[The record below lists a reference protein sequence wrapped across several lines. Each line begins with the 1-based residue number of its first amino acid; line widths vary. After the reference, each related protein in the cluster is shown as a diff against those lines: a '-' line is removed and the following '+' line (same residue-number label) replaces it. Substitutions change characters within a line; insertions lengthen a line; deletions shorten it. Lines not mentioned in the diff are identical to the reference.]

1 MSVAIRV
8 KDLTKKYKLY
18 QKRSERLANA
28 FGKEKN
34 IKEFY
39 ALKGV
44 SFEIGRGECV
54 GIIGHNGAGKS
65 TLLKLL
71 TGVAFPTSGEIEING
86 RLASMLELG
95 SGFNPELTGMENIY
109 FNGSLNGLTKEEI
122 DLRLKDIL
130 EFADIGKF
138 INQPVKNYSSGMFAR
153 LAFAV
158 AINVDPDILIVDE
171 ILSVG
176 DVGFQVKCMEKFN
189 EFKKKGKT
197 ILYVSHGLGTVKKFC
212 DRAIWLQKGQV
223 VDDGNSVIVVERYY
237 NLNFN
242 PANIEQLKEHKSDII
257 NSISV
262 KSNKKEVDYLETID
276 LEIEYDLI
284 SNDLKKPN
292 IVLEFRKT
300 DYEPGT
306 TRGNDQFV
314 CGINS
319 NDNMKYIPFNLGVN
333 NLKVSL
339 NKVNLVAGVYYIDF
353 VLRDGEEEVYRK
365 INAYSFTL
373 NDKYRGE
380 GFLILG
386 HSWGNQSEE

>member
-44 SFEIGRGECV
+44 SFEISKGECV

-122 DLRLKDIL
+122 DGKLKDIL
-130 EFADIGKF
+130 EFADIGNF
-138 INQPVKNYSSGMFAR
+138 IEQPVKNYSSGMFAR

-212 DRAIWLQKGQV
+212 DRAIWLQKGEV

-242 PANIEQLKEHKSDII
+242 PANIEQLKDHKSDII
-257 NSISV
+257 NSIVV
-262 KSNKKEVDYLETID
+262 KSNKKNVEYFEKLD
-276 LEIEYDLI
+276 LEVEYDLI
-284 SNDLKKPN
+284 SNDLKDPN

-319 NDNMKYIPFNLGVN
+319 KDNIKNIPFNLGVN
-333 NLKVSL
+333 KLKVSL

-386 HSWGNQSEE
+386 HSWGN

>member
-44 SFEIGRGECV
+44 SFEISKGECV

-95 SGFNPELTGMENIY
+95 SGFNPELTGKENIY

-122 DLRLKDIL
+122 DGKLKDIL
-130 EFADIGKF
+130 EFADIGNF
-138 INQPVKNYSSGMFAR
+138 IEQPVKNYSSGMFAR

-212 DRAIWLQKGQV
+212 DRAIWLQKGEV

-242 PANIEQLKEHKSDII
+242 PANIEQLKDHKSDII
-257 NSISV
+257 NSIAV
-262 KSNKKEVDYLETID
+262 KSNTKNVEYLEKLD
-276 LEIEYDLI
+276 LEVEYDLI
-284 SNDLKKPN
+284 SNDLKDPN

-314 CGINS
+314 YGINS
-319 NDNMKYIPFNLGVN
+319 KDNIKNIPFNLGVN
-333 NLKVSL
+333 KLKVSL

-365 INAYSFTL
+365 INGYSFTL

-386 HSWGNQSEE
+386 HSWGN

>member
-44 SFEIGRGECV
+44 SFEISKGECV

-95 SGFNPELTGMENIY
+95 SGFNPELTGIENIY

-122 DLRLKDIL
+122 DGKLKDIL
-130 EFADIGKF
+130 EFADIGNF
-138 INQPVKNYSSGMFAR
+138 IEQPVKNYSSGMFAR

-212 DRAIWLQKGQV
+212 DRAIWLQKGEV
-223 VDDGNSVIVVERYY
+223 IDDGNSVIVVERYY

-242 PANIEQLKEHKSDII
+242 PANIEQLKDHKSDII
-257 NSISV
+257 NSIVV
-262 KSNKKEVDYLETID
+262 KSNKKNVEYLEKLD
-276 LEIEYDLI
+276 LEVEYDII
-284 SNDLKKPN
+284 SNDLKDPN

-319 NDNMKYIPFNLGVN
+319 KDNIKNIPFNLGVN
-333 NLKVSL
+333 KLKVSL
-339 NKVNLVAGVYYIDF
+339 NKINLVAGVYYIDF

-365 INAYSFTL
+365 INVYSFTL

-386 HSWGNQSEE
+386 HSWGN

>member
-18 QKRSERLANA
+18 QKRSERLANV

-44 SFEIGRGECV
+44 SFEIGKGECV

-109 FNGSLNGLTKEEI
+109 FNGSLNGLTKEDI
-122 DLRLKDIL
+122 DSKLRDIL
-130 EFADIGKF
+130 DFADIGKF
-138 INQPVKNYSSGMFAR
+138 IEQPVKNYSSGMFAR

-212 DRAIWLQKGQV
+212 DRAIWLQKGEV

-262 KSNKKEVDYLETID
+262 KSNVSEVEYHENINLG
-276 LEIEYDLI
+276 IEYDLI
-284 SNDLKKPN
+284 SNDLKDPN

-319 NDNMKYIPFNLGVN
+319 KDNMKSIPFNLGVN
-333 NLKVSL
+333 KLNVSL
-339 NKVNLVAGVYYIDF
+339 NRVNLVAGVYYIDF
-353 VLRDGEEEVYRK
+353 VLRDGDEEVYRK

-386 HSWGNQSEE
+386 HSWEN

>member
-44 SFEIGRGECV
+44 SFEISNGECV

-122 DLRLKDIL
+122 DGKLKDIL
-130 EFADIGKF
+130 EFADIGNF
-138 INQPVKNYSSGMFAR
+138 IEQPVKNYSSGMFAR

-212 DRAIWLQKGQV
+212 DRAIWLQKGEV

-242 PANIEQLKEHKSDII
+242 PANIEQLKDHKSDII
-257 NSISV
+257 NSIVV
-262 KSNKKEVDYLETID
+262 KSNTKNVEYLEKLD
-276 LEIEYDLI
+276 LEVEYDLI
-284 SNDLKKPN
+284 SNDLKDPN

-319 NDNMKYIPFNLGVN
+319 KDNIKNIPFNLGVN
-333 NLKVSL
+333 KLKVSL

-365 INAYSFTL
+365 INGYSFTL

-386 HSWGNQSEE
+386 HSWGN

>member
-18 QKRSERLANA
+18 QKRSERLANVL
-28 FGKEKN
+28 GKEKN

-44 SFEIGRGECV
+44 SFKINKGECV

-122 DLRLKDIL
+122 DGKLKEIL
-130 EFADIGKF
+130 DFADIGNF
-138 INQPVKNYSSGMFAR
+138 IEQPVKNYSSGMFAR

-212 DRAIWLQKGQV
+212 DRAIWLQKGEV

-242 PANIEQLKEHKSDII
+242 PANIEQLKDHKSDII
-257 NSISV
+257 NSIVV
-262 KSNKKEVDYLETID
+262 KSNTKNVEYLEKLD
-276 LEIEYDLI
+276 LEVEYDLI
-284 SNDLKKPN
+284 SNDLKDPN

-319 NDNMKYIPFNLGVN
+319 KDNIKSIPFNLGVN
-333 NLKVSL
+333 KLNVSL

-386 HSWGNQSEE
+386 HSWGN

>member
-18 QKRSERLANA
+18 QKRSERLANVL
-28 FGKEKN
+28 GKEKN

-44 SFEIGRGECV
+44 SFEINKGECV

-122 DLRLKDIL
+122 DGKLKDIL
-130 EFADIGKF
+130 DFADIGNF
-138 INQPVKNYSSGMFAR
+138 IEQPVKNYSSGMFAR

-212 DRAIWLQKGQV
+212 DRAIWLQKGEV

-242 PANIEQLKEHKSDII
+242 PANIEQLKDHKSDII
-257 NSISV
+257 NSIVV
-262 KSNKKEVDYLETID
+262 KSNTKNVEYLEKLD
-276 LEIEYDLI
+276 LEVEYDLI
-284 SNDLKKPN
+284 SNDLKDPN

-319 NDNMKYIPFNLGVN
+319 KDNIKSIPFNLGVN
-333 NLKVSL
+333 KLNVSL
-339 NKVNLVAGVYYIDF
+339 KKVNLVAGVYYIDF

-386 HSWGNQSEE
+386 HSWDN

>member
-44 SFEIGRGECV
+44 SFEISKGECV

-71 TGVAFPTSGEIEING
+71 TGVAFPTFGEIEING

-109 FNGSLNGLTKEEI
+109 FNGSLNGLTKEDI
-122 DLRLKDIL
+122 DGKLKDIL
-130 EFADIGKF
+130 EFADIGNF
-138 INQPVKNYSSGMFAR
+138 IEQPVKNYSSGMFAR

-212 DRAIWLQKGQV
+212 DRAIWLQKGEV

-242 PANIEQLKEHKSDII
+242 PANIEQLKDHKSDII
-257 NSISV
+257 NSIAV
-262 KSNKKEVDYLETID
+262 KSNTKNVEYLEKLD
-276 LEIEYDLI
+276 LEVEYDLI
-284 SNDLKKPN
+284 SNDLKDPN

-319 NDNMKYIPFNLGVN
+319 KDNIKNIPFNLGVN
-333 NLKVSL
+333 KLKVSL

-365 INAYSFTL
+365 INGYSFTL

-386 HSWGNQSEE
+386 HSWGN

>member
-44 SFEIGRGECV
+44 SFEISKGECV

-122 DLRLKDIL
+122 DGKLKDIL
-130 EFADIGKF
+130 EFADIGNF
-138 INQPVKNYSSGMFAR
+138 IEQPVKNYSSGMFAR

-189 EFKKKGKT
+189 DFKKKGKT

-242 PANIEQLKEHKSDII
+242 PANIEQLKDHKSDII
-257 NSISV
+257 NSIVV
-262 KSNKKEVDYLETID
+262 KSNTKNVEYLEKLD
-276 LEIEYDLI
+276 LEVEYDLI
-284 SNDLKKPN
+284 SNDLKDPN

-319 NDNMKYIPFNLGVN
+319 KDNIKSIPFNLGVN
-333 NLKVSL
+333 KLKVSL

-386 HSWGNQSEE
+386 HSWGN

>member
-44 SFEIGRGECV
+44 SFEISKGECV

-71 TGVAFPTSGEIEING
+71 TGVSFPTSGEIEING

-122 DLRLKDIL
+122 DGKLKDIL
-130 EFADIGKF
+130 EFADIGNF
-138 INQPVKNYSSGMFAR
+138 IEQPVKNYSSGMFAR

-212 DRAIWLQKGQV
+212 DRAIWLQKGEV

-242 PANIEQLKEHKSDII
+242 PANIEQLKDHKSDII
-257 NSISV
+257 NSIVV
-262 KSNKKEVDYLETID
+262 KSNTKNVEYLEKLD
-276 LEIEYDLI
+276 LEVEYDLI
-284 SNDLKKPN
+284 SNDLKDPN

-319 NDNMKYIPFNLGVN
+319 KDNIKNIPFNLGVN
-333 NLKVSL
+333 KLKVSL

-365 INAYSFTL
+365 INGYSFTL

-386 HSWGNQSEE
+386 HSWGN

>member
-44 SFEIGRGECV
+44 SFEISKGECV

-122 DLRLKDIL
+122 DGKLKDIL
-130 EFADIGKF
+130 EFADIGNF
-138 INQPVKNYSSGMFAR
+138 IEQPVKNYSSGMFAR

-212 DRAIWLQKGQV
+212 DRAIWLQKGEV

-242 PANIEQLKEHKSDII
+242 PANIEQLKDHKSDII
-257 NSISV
+257 NIIAV
-262 KSNKKEVDYLETID
+262 KSNTKNVEYLEKLD
-276 LEIEYDLI
+276 LEVEYDLI
-284 SNDLKKPN
+284 SNDLKDPN

-319 NDNMKYIPFNLGVN
+319 KDNIKNIPFNLGVN
-333 NLKVSL
+333 KLKVSL

-365 INAYSFTL
+365 INGYSFTL

-386 HSWGNQSEE
+386 HSWGN

>member
-44 SFEIGRGECV
+44 SFEINKGECV

-122 DLRLKDIL
+122 DGKLKDIL
-130 EFADIGKF
+130 EFADIGNF
-138 INQPVKNYSSGMFAR
+138 IEQPVKNYSSGMFAR

-189 EFKKKGKT
+189 DFKKKGKT

-242 PANIEQLKEHKSDII
+242 PANIEQLKDHKSDII
-257 NSISV
+257 NSIVV
-262 KSNKKEVDYLETID
+262 KSNTKNVEYLEKLD
-276 LEIEYDLI
+276 LEVEYDLI
-284 SNDLKKPN
+284 SNDLKDPN

-319 NDNMKYIPFNLGVN
+319 KDNIKSIPFNLGVN
-333 NLKVSL
+333 KLRVSL

-386 HSWGNQSEE
+386 HSWDN

>member
-39 ALKGV
+39 ALRGV
-44 SFEIGRGECV
+44 SFEINKGECV

-122 DLRLKDIL
+122 DGKLKDIL
-130 EFADIGKF
+130 EFADIGNF
-138 INQPVKNYSSGMFAR
+138 IEQPVKNYSSGMFAR

-189 EFKKKGKT
+189 DFKKKGKT

-242 PANIEQLKEHKSDII
+242 PANIEQLKDHKSDII
-257 NSISV
+257 NSIGV
-262 KSNKKEVDYLETID
+262 KSNTKNVEYLEKLD
-276 LEIEYDLI
+276 LEVEYDLI
-284 SNDLKKPN
+284 SNDLKDPN

-319 NDNMKYIPFNLGVN
+319 KDNIKNIPFNLGVN
-333 NLKVSL
+333 KLKVSL
-339 NKVNLVAGVYYIDF
+339 NEVNLVAGVYYIDF

-386 HSWGNQSEE
+386 HSWGN

>member
-18 QKRSERLANA
+18 QKRSERLANVL
-28 FGKEKN
+28 GKEKN

-44 SFEIGRGECV
+44 SFEINKGECV

-122 DLRLKDIL
+122 DGKLKEIL
-130 EFADIGKF
+130 DFADIGNF
-138 INQPVKNYSSGMFAR
+138 IEQPVKNYSSGMFAR

-212 DRAIWLQKGQV
+212 DRAIWLQKGEV

-242 PANIEQLKEHKSDII
+242 PANIEQLKDHKSDII
-257 NSISV
+257 NSIVV
-262 KSNKKEVDYLETID
+262 KSNTKNVEYLEKLN
-276 LEIEYDLI
+276 LEVEYDLI
-284 SNDLKKPN
+284 SNDLKDPN

-319 NDNMKYIPFNLGVN
+319 KDNIKSIPFNLGVN
-333 NLKVSL
+333 KLKVSL

-386 HSWGNQSEE
+386 HSWGN

>member
-18 QKRSERLANA
+18 QKRSERLANI
-28 FGKEKN
+28 FGREKN

-44 SFEIGRGECV
+44 SFEINKGECV

-71 TGVAFPTSGEIEING
+71 TGVAFQTSGEIEING

-122 DLRLKDIL
+122 DRKLRDIL
-130 EFADIGKF
+130 DFADIGNF
-138 INQPVKNYSSGMFAR
+138 IEQPVKNYSSGMFAR

-212 DRAIWLQKGQV
+212 DRAIWLQKGEV
-223 VDDGNSVIVVERYY
+223 LDDGNSVIVVERYY

-242 PANIEQLKEHKSDII
+242 PANIEQLKDHKSDII
-257 NSISV
+257 NSIEV
-262 KSNKKEVDYLETID
+262 KSNKEDIKYLERLD
-276 LEIEYDLI
+276 LEIKYDLL
-284 SNDLKKPN
+284 SNDLKDPN
-292 IVLEFRKT
+292 VVLEFRKT

-314 CGINS
+314 CSINS
-319 NDNMKYIPFNLGVN
+319 KDNLGSIPFNLGAN
-333 NLKVSL
+333 ILNVSL

-353 VLRDGEEEVYRK
+353 VLRDGKEEVYRK
-365 INAYSFTL
+365 INAHSFTL

-386 HSWGNQSEE
+386 HSWGN

>member
-39 ALKGV
+39 ALKVV
-44 SFEIGRGECV
+44 SFEISKGECV

-122 DLRLKDIL
+122 DGKLKDIL
-130 EFADIGKF
+130 EFADIGNF
-138 INQPVKNYSSGMFAR
+138 IEQPVKNYSSGMFAR

-212 DRAIWLQKGQV
+212 DRAIWLQKGEV

-242 PANIEQLKEHKSDII
+242 PANIEQLKDHKSDII
-257 NSISV
+257 NSIAV
-262 KSNKKEVDYLETID
+262 KSNTKNVEYLEKLD
-276 LEIEYDLI
+276 LEVEYDLI
-284 SNDLKKPN
+284 SNDLKDPN

-319 NDNMKYIPFNLGVN
+319 KDNIKNIPFNLGVN
-333 NLKVSL
+333 KLKVSL

-365 INAYSFTL
+365 INGYSFTL

-386 HSWGNQSEE
+386 HSWGN

>member
-28 FGKEKN
+28 VGKEKN

-44 SFEIGRGECV
+44 SFEISKGECV

-122 DLRLKDIL
+122 DGKLKDIL
-130 EFADIGKF
+130 EFADIGNF
-138 INQPVKNYSSGMFAR
+138 IEQPVKNYSSGMFAR

-212 DRAIWLQKGQV
+212 DRAIWLQKGEV

-242 PANIEQLKEHKSDII
+242 PANIEQLKDHKSDII
-257 NSISV
+257 NSIAV
-262 KSNKKEVDYLETID
+262 KSNTKNVEYLEKLD
-276 LEIEYDLI
+276 LEVEYDLI
-284 SNDLKKPN
+284 SNDLKDPN

-319 NDNMKYIPFNLGVN
+319 KDNIKNIPFNLGVN
-333 NLKVSL
+333 KLKVSL

-365 INAYSFTL
+365 INGYSFTL

-386 HSWGNQSEE
+386 HSWGN

>member
-44 SFEIGRGECV
+44 SFEISKGECV

-122 DLRLKDIL
+122 DGKLKDIL
-130 EFADIGKF
+130 EFADIGNF
-138 INQPVKNYSSGMFAR
+138 IEQPVKNYSSGMFAR

-212 DRAIWLQKGQV
+212 DRAIWLQKGEV

-242 PANIEQLKEHKSDII
+242 PANIEQLKDHKSDII
-257 NSISV
+257 NSIAV
-262 KSNKKEVDYLETID
+262 KSNTKNVEYLEKLD
-276 LEIEYDLI
+276 LEVEYDLI
-284 SNDLKKPN
+284 SNDLKDPN

-319 NDNMKYIPFNLGVN
+319 KDNIKNIPFNLGVN
-333 NLKVSL
+333 KLKVSL

-365 INAYSFTL
+365 INGYSFTL

-380 GFLILG
+380 GFLILE
-386 HSWGNQSEE
+386 HSWGN

>member
-44 SFEIGRGECV
+44 SFEISKGECV

-122 DLRLKDIL
+122 DGKLKDIL
-130 EFADIGKF
+130 EFADIGNF
-138 INQPVKNYSSGMFAR
+138 IEQPVKNYSSGMFAR

-212 DRAIWLQKGQV
+212 DRAIWLQKGEV
-223 VDDGNSVIVVERYY
+223 IDDGNSVIVVERYY

-242 PANIEQLKEHKSDII
+242 PANIEQLKDHKSDII
-257 NSISV
+257 NSIVV
-262 KSNKKEVDYLETID
+262 KSNKKNVEYLEKLD
-276 LEIEYDLI
+276 LEVEYDII
-284 SNDLKKPN
+284 SNDLKDPN

-319 NDNMKYIPFNLGVN
+319 KDNIKNIPFNLGVN
-333 NLKVSL
+333 KLKVSL
-339 NKVNLVAGVYYIDF
+339 NKINLVAGVYYIDF

-365 INAYSFTL
+365 INVYSFTL

-386 HSWGNQSEE
+386 HSWGN

>member
-8 KDLTKKYKLY
+8 RNLTKKYKLY
-18 QKRSERLANA
+18 QKRAERLANA

-44 SFEIGRGECV
+44 SFEIGKGECV

-122 DLRLKDIL
+122 DSRLKDIL

-138 INQPVKNYSSGMFAR
+138 IDQPVKNYSSGMFAR

-212 DRAIWLQKGQV
+212 DRAIWLQKGEV

-257 NSISV
+257 NSILV
-262 KSNKKEVDYLETID
+262 KSNVKEVEYHETIN
-276 LEIEYDLI
+276 LEVEYDLI
-284 SNDLKKPN
+284 SNDLKDPN

-319 NDNMKYIPFNLGVN
+319 KDNMKRIPFNLGVN
-333 NLKVSL
+333 KLNISL

-353 VLRDGEEEVYRK
+353 VLRDGDEEVYRK

-386 HSWGNQSEE
+386 HSWGN

>member
-18 QKRSERLANA
+18 QKRSERLANVL
-28 FGKEKN
+28 GKEKN

-44 SFEIGRGECV
+44 SFEINKGECV

-122 DLRLKDIL
+122 DGKLKDIL
-130 EFADIGKF
+130 EFADIGNF
-138 INQPVKNYSSGMFAR
+138 IEQPVKNYSSGMFAR

-212 DRAIWLQKGQV
+212 DRAIWLQKGEV

-242 PANIEQLKEHKSDII
+242 PANIEQLKDHKSDII
-257 NSISV
+257 NSIVV
-262 KSNKKEVDYLETID
+262 KSNTKNVEYLEKLD
-276 LEIEYDLI
+276 LEVEYDLI
-284 SNDLKKPN
+284 SNDLKDPN

-319 NDNMKYIPFNLGVN
+319 KDNIKSIPFNLGVN
-333 NLKVSL
+333 KLKVSL

-386 HSWGNQSEE
+386 HSWGN

>member
-44 SFEIGRGECV
+44 SFEISKGECV

-122 DLRLKDIL
+122 DGKLKDIL
-130 EFADIGKF
+130 EFADIGNF
-138 INQPVKNYSSGMFAR
+138 IEQPVKNYSSGMFAR

-212 DRAIWLQKGQV
+212 DRAIWLQKGEV

-242 PANIEQLKEHKSDII
+242 PANIEQLKDHKSDII
-257 NSISV
+257 NSIVV
-262 KSNKKEVDYLETID
+262 KSNTKNVEYLEKLD
-276 LEIEYDLI
+276 LEVEYDII
-284 SNDLKKPN
+284 SNDLKDPN

-319 NDNMKYIPFNLGVN
+319 KDNIKNIPFNLGVN
-333 NLKVSL
+333 KLKVSL

-365 INAYSFTL
+365 INGYSFTL

-386 HSWGNQSEE
+386 HSWGN

>member
-39 ALKGV
+39 ALRGV
-44 SFEIGRGECV
+44 SFEINKGECV

-122 DLRLKDIL
+122 DGKLKDIL
-130 EFADIGKF
+130 EFADIGNF
-138 INQPVKNYSSGMFAR
+138 IEQPVKNYSSGMFAR

-189 EFKKKGKT
+189 DFKKKGKT

-242 PANIEQLKEHKSDII
+242 PANIEQLKDHKSDII
-257 NSISV
+257 NSIVV
-262 KSNKKEVDYLETID
+262 KSNTKNVEYLEKLD
-276 LEIEYDLI
+276 LEVEYDLI
-284 SNDLKKPN
+284 SNDLKDPN

-319 NDNMKYIPFNLGVN
+319 KDNIKNIPFNLGVN
-333 NLKVSL
+333 KLKVSL

-386 HSWGNQSEE
+386 HSWGN

>member
-39 ALKGV
+39 ALKDV
-44 SFEIGRGECV
+44 SFEISKGECV

-109 FNGSLNGLTKEEI
+109 FNGSLNGLTKEDI
-122 DLRLKDIL
+122 DGKLKDIL
-130 EFADIGKF
+130 EFADIGNF
-138 INQPVKNYSSGMFAR
+138 IEQPVKNYSSGMFAR

-212 DRAIWLQKGQV
+212 DRAIWLQKGEV

-242 PANIEQLKEHKSDII
+242 PANIEQLKDHKSDII
-257 NSISV
+257 NSIAV
-262 KSNKKEVDYLETID
+262 KSNTKNVEYLEKLD
-276 LEIEYDLI
+276 LEVEYDLI
-284 SNDLKKPN
+284 SNDLKDPN

-319 NDNMKYIPFNLGVN
+319 KDNIKNIPFNLGVN
-333 NLKVSL
+333 KLKVSL

-365 INAYSFTL
+365 INGYSFTL

-386 HSWGNQSEE
+386 HSWGN

>member
-44 SFEIGRGECV
+44 SFEINKGECV

-122 DLRLKDIL
+122 DGKLKDIL
-130 EFADIGKF
+130 EFADIGNF
-138 INQPVKNYSSGMFAR
+138 IEQPVKNYSSGMFAR

-212 DRAIWLQKGQV
+212 DRAIWLQKGEV

-242 PANIEQLKEHKSDII
+242 PANIEQLKDHKSDII
-257 NSISV
+257 NSIVV
-262 KSNKKEVDYLETID
+262 KSNTKNVEYLEKLD
-276 LEIEYDLI
+276 LEVEYDLI
-284 SNDLKKPN
+284 SNDLKDPN

-319 NDNMKYIPFNLGVN
+319 KDNIKSIPFNLGVN
-333 NLKVSL
+333 KLKVSL

-386 HSWGNQSEE
+386 HSWGN

>member
-18 QKRSERLANA
+18 QKRSERLANVL
-28 FGKEKN
+28 GKEKN

-44 SFEIGRGECV
+44 SFEISKGECV

-122 DLRLKDIL
+122 DGKLKEIL
-130 EFADIGKF
+130 DFADIGNF
-138 INQPVKNYSSGMFAR
+138 IEQPVKNYSSGMFAR

-197 ILYVSHGLGTVKKFC
+197 ILYVSHGLSTVKKFC
-212 DRAIWLQKGQV
+212 DRAIWLQKGEV

-242 PANIEQLKEHKSDII
+242 PANIEQLKDHKSDII
-257 NSISV
+257 NSIVV
-262 KSNKKEVDYLETID
+262 KSNTKNVEYLEKLY
-276 LEIEYDLI
+276 LEVEYDLI
-284 SNDLKKPN
+284 SNDLKDPN

-319 NDNMKYIPFNLGVN
+319 KDNIKSIPFNLGVN
-333 NLKVSL
+333 KLNVSL

-386 HSWGNQSEE
+386 HSWGN

>member
-44 SFEIGRGECV
+44 SFEISKGECV

-122 DLRLKDIL
+122 DGKLKDIL
-130 EFADIGKF
+130 EFADIGNF
-138 INQPVKNYSSGMFAR
+138 IEQPVKNYSSGMFAR

-212 DRAIWLQKGQV
+212 DRAIWLQKGEV

-242 PANIEQLKEHKSDII
+242 PANIKQLKDHKSDII
-257 NSISV
+257 NSIAV
-262 KSNKKEVDYLETID
+262 KSNTKNVEYLEKLD
-276 LEIEYDLI
+276 LEVEYDLI
-284 SNDLKKPN
+284 SNDLKDPN

-319 NDNMKYIPFNLGVN
+319 KDNIKNIPFNLGVN
-333 NLKVSL
+333 KLKVSL

-365 INAYSFTL
+365 INGYSFTL

-386 HSWGNQSEE
+386 HSWGN

>member
-44 SFEIGRGECV
+44 SFEISKGECV

-122 DLRLKDIL
+122 DGKLKDIL
-130 EFADIGKF
+130 EFADIGNF
-138 INQPVKNYSSGMFAR
+138 IEQPVKNYSSGMFAR

-212 DRAIWLQKGQV
+212 DRAIWLQKGEV

-242 PANIEQLKEHKSDII
+242 PANIEQLKDHKSDII
-257 NSISV
+257 NSIAV
-262 KSNKKEVDYLETID
+262 KSNTKNVEYLEKLD
-276 LEIEYDLI
+276 LEVEYDLI
-284 SNDLKKPN
+284 SNDLKDPN

-314 CGINS
+314 CGMNS
-319 NDNMKYIPFNLGVN
+319 KDNIKNIPFNLGVN
-333 NLKVSL
+333 KLKVSL

-365 INAYSFTL
+365 INGYSFTL

-386 HSWGNQSEE
+386 HSWGN

>member
-44 SFEIGRGECV
+44 SFEISKGECV

-122 DLRLKDIL
+122 DGKLKDIL
-130 EFADIGKF
+130 EFADIGNF
-138 INQPVKNYSSGMFAR
+138 IEQPVKNYSSGMFAR

-212 DRAIWLQKGQV
+212 DRAIWLQKGEV
-223 VDDGNSVIVVERYY
+223 VDDGNSVIVVERDY

-242 PANIEQLKEHKSDII
+242 PANIEQLKDHKSDII
-257 NSISV
+257 NSIVV
-262 KSNKKEVDYLETID
+262 KSNTKNIEYLEKLD
-276 LEIEYDLI
+276 LEVEYDLI
-284 SNDLKKPN
+284 SNDLKDPN

-319 NDNMKYIPFNLGVN
+319 KDNIKNIPFNLGVN
-333 NLKVSL
+333 KLKVSL

-365 INAYSFTL
+365 INGYSFTL

-386 HSWGNQSEE
+386 HSWGN

>member
-18 QKRSERLANA
+18 QKRSERLANVL
-28 FGKEKN
+28 GKEKN

-44 SFEIGRGECV
+44 SFEINKGECV

-71 TGVAFPTSGEIEING
+71 TGVAFPTSGKIEING

-122 DLRLKDIL
+122 DGKLKEIL
-130 EFADIGKF
+130 DFADIGNF
-138 INQPVKNYSSGMFAR
+138 IEQPVKNYSSGMFAR

-212 DRAIWLQKGQV
+212 DRAIWLQKGEV

-242 PANIEQLKEHKSDII
+242 PANIEQLKDHKSDII
-257 NSISV
+257 NSIVV
-262 KSNKKEVDYLETID
+262 KSNTKNVEYLEKLD
-276 LEIEYDLI
+276 LEVEYDLI
-284 SNDLKKPN
+284 SNDLKDPN

-319 NDNMKYIPFNLGVN
+319 KDNIKSIPFNLGVN
-333 NLKVSL
+333 KLNVSL

-386 HSWGNQSEE
+386 HSWGN

>member
-18 QKRSERLANA
+18 QKRSERLANVL
-28 FGKEKN
+28 GKEKN

-44 SFEIGRGECV
+44 SFEINKGECV

-122 DLRLKDIL
+122 DGKLKEIL
-130 EFADIGKF
+130 DFADIGNF
-138 INQPVKNYSSGMFAR
+138 IEQPVKNYSSGMFAR

-212 DRAIWLQKGQV
+212 DRAIWLQKGEV

-242 PANIEQLKEHKSDII
+242 PANIEQLKDHKSDII
-257 NSISV
+257 NSIVV
-262 KSNKKEVDYLETID
+262 KSNTKNVEYLEKLD
-276 LEIEYDLI
+276 LEVEYDLI
-284 SNDLKKPN
+284 SNDLKDPN

-319 NDNMKYIPFNLGVN
+319 KDNIKSIPFNLGVN
-333 NLKVSL
+333 KLNVSL
-339 NKVNLVAGVYYIDF
+339 NKVNLVAGVFYIDF

-386 HSWGNQSEE
+386 HSWGN

>member
-18 QKRSERLANA
+18 QKRSERLANVL
-28 FGKEKN
+28 GKEKN

-44 SFEIGRGECV
+44 SFEINKGECV

-122 DLRLKDIL
+122 DGKLKEIL
-130 EFADIGKF
+130 DFADIGNF
-138 INQPVKNYSSGMFAR
+138 IEQPVKNYSSGMFAR

-212 DRAIWLQKGQV
+212 DRAIWLQKGEV

-242 PANIEQLKEHKSDII
+242 PANIEQLKDHKSDII
-257 NSISV
+257 NSIVV
-262 KSNKKEVDYLETID
+262 KSNTKNVEYLEKLD
-276 LEIEYDLI
+276 LEVEYDLI
-284 SNDLKKPN
+284 SNDLKDPS

-319 NDNMKYIPFNLGVN
+319 KDNIKSIPFNLGVN
-333 NLKVSL
+333 KLNVSL

-386 HSWGNQSEE
+386 HSWGN

>member
-1 MSVAIRV
+1 MSVAIIV

-39 ALKGV
+39 ALRGV
-44 SFEIGRGECV
+44 SFEINKGECV

-122 DLRLKDIL
+122 DGKLKDIL
-130 EFADIGKF
+130 EFADIGNF
-138 INQPVKNYSSGMFAR
+138 IEQPVKNYSSGMFAR

-189 EFKKKGKT
+189 DFKKKGKT

-242 PANIEQLKEHKSDII
+242 PANIEQLKDHKSDII
-257 NSISV
+257 NSIGV
-262 KSNKKEVDYLETID
+262 KSNTKNVEYLEKLD
-276 LEIEYDLI
+276 LEVEYDLI
-284 SNDLKKPN
+284 SNDLKDPN

-306 TRGNDQFV
+306 TRGNEQFV

-319 NDNMKYIPFNLGVN
+319 KDNIKSIPFNLGVN
-333 NLKVSL
+333 KLKVSL

-386 HSWGNQSEE
+386 HSWGN

>member
-44 SFEIGRGECV
+44 SFEISKGECV

-122 DLRLKDIL
+122 DGKLKDIL
-130 EFADIGKF
+130 EFADIGNF
-138 INQPVKNYSSGMFAR
+138 IEQPVKNYSSGMFAR

-212 DRAIWLQKGQV
+212 DRAIWLQKGEV
-223 VDDGNSVIVVERYY
+223 LDDGNSVIVVERYY

-242 PANIEQLKEHKSDII
+242 PANIEQLKDHKSDII
-257 NSISV
+257 NSIAV
-262 KSNKKEVDYLETID
+262 KSNTKNVEYLEKLD
-276 LEIEYDLI
+276 LEVEYDLI
-284 SNDLKKPN
+284 SNDLKDPN

-319 NDNMKYIPFNLGVN
+319 KDNIKSIPFNLGVN
-333 NLKVSL
+333 KLNVSL

-386 HSWGNQSEE
+386 HSWGN

>member
-8 KDLTKKYKLY
+8 RNLTKKYKLY
-18 QKRSERLANA
+18 QKRSERLANV

-44 SFEIGRGECV
+44 SFEIGKGECV

-109 FNGSLNGLTKEEI
+109 FNGSLNGLIKEEI
-122 DLRLKDIL
+122 DSRLQEIL

-138 INQPVKNYSSGMFAR
+138 IEQPVKNYSSGMFAR

-212 DRAIWLQKGQV
+212 DRAIWLQKGEV

-262 KSNKKEVDYLETID
+262 KSNVNEVEYHENINLG
-276 LEIEYDLI
+276 IEYDLI
-284 SNDLKKPN
+284 SNDLKDPN

-319 NDNMKYIPFNLGVN
+319 KDNMKSIPFNLGVN
-333 NLKVSL
+333 KLNVSL
-339 NKVNLVAGVYYIDF
+339 NRVNLVAGVYYIDF
-353 VLRDGEEEVYRK
+353 VLRHGDEEVYRK

-386 HSWGNQSEE
+386 HSWEN

>member
-44 SFEIGRGECV
+44 SFEISKGECV

-122 DLRLKDIL
+122 DGKLKDIL
-130 EFADIGKF
+130 EFADIGNF
-138 INQPVKNYSSGMFAR
+138 IEQPVKNYSSGMFAR

-212 DRAIWLQKGQV
+212 DRAIWLQKGEV

-242 PANIEQLKEHKSDII
+242 PANIEQLKDHKSDII
-257 NSISV
+257 NSIAV
-262 KSNKKEVDYLETID
+262 KSNTKNVEYLEKLD
-276 LEIEYDLI
+276 LEVEYDLI
-284 SNDLKKPN
+284 SNDLKDPN

-319 NDNMKYIPFNLGVN
+319 KDNIKNIPFNLGVN
-333 NLKVSL
+333 KLKVSL
-339 NKVNLVAGVYYIDF
+339 NKINLVAGVYYIDF

-365 INAYSFTL
+365 INVYSFTL

-386 HSWGNQSEE
+386 HSWGN

>member
-44 SFEIGRGECV
+44 SFEISKGECV

-122 DLRLKDIL
+122 DGKLKDIL
-130 EFADIGKF
+130 EFADIGNF
-138 INQPVKNYSSGMFAR
+138 IEQPVKNYSSGMFAR

-242 PANIEQLKEHKSDII
+242 PANIEQLKDHKSDII
-257 NSISV
+257 NSIVV
-262 KSNKKEVDYLETID
+262 KSNTKNVEYLEKLD
-276 LEIEYDLI
+276 LEVEYDLI
-284 SNDLKKPN
+284 SNDLKDPN

-319 NDNMKYIPFNLGVN
+319 KDNIKNIPFNLGVN
-333 NLKVSL
+333 KLKVSL

-386 HSWGNQSEE
+386 HSWGN